1 MTEGE
6 WIGDRWSMMLSL
18 KKNLRR
24 NEENVSLSFSIRR
37 RKKRP
42 REREDEEKQKLSS
55 LLETN
60 QLDFFLL
67 SLSLSCALVFLH
79 SVYCPSPPRSSSRRE
94 KGRAHDSIHRTEKNF
109 RFRYCPLSFFIFF
122 FFFFRSI
129 AINIRS
135 THSFSRRRRH
145 RKPVSF
151 HAVDISVL
159 TRSSRRC
166 RSNVVSCRYHSSHLD
181 SAT

>member
-67 SLSLSCALVFLH
+67 SLSLLRARLSSLRILSFSASQQQQKREGESARLDPSYRKELPLSILSTFILHFLFLFFSKHCHQHPFNAFFLSTTTPSQAGLVPCRRHL
-79 SVYCPSPPRSSSRRE
+79 RS
-94 KGRAHDSIHRTEKNF
+94 DSIQSSMPIE
-109 RFRYCPLSFFIFF
+109 CCLLSLSFF
-122 FFFFRSI
+122 
-129 AINIRS
+129 
-135 THSFSRRRRH
+135 
-145 RKPVSF
+145 
-151 HAVDISVL
+151 
-159 TRSSRRC
+159 SS
-166 RSNVVSCRYHSSHLD
+166 
-181 SAT
+181 